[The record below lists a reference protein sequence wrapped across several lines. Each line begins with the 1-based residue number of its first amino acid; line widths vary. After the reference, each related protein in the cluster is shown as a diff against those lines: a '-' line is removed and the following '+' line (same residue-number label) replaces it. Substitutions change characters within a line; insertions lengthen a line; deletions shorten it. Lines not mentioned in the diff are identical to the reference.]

1 MAKKPPATKASTFTY
16 GLGNPARTD
25 VIKPSTYKPPKPKN
39 KSSGSSR
46 SSLDRQIAAGFEG
59 LKDTKAELTKLL
71 DSLNT
76 GGIASSGGIA
86 TGGGKGAYTLDQLG
100 AYMDAN
106 GGKLP
111 PDFNLISSG
120 LTNEQFSN
128 WYNNKTGAT
137 KKTDTN
143 DNLTPASTVATRTLA
158 LDTFKATLGLLFGKD
173 EVNKAYVS
181 KLYSLVSGFYKT
193 GSEVDEAINLALYQ
207 AESENAIPEFTSRF
221 KGIFALRDAKQK
233 GAAIEVPTIA
243 EFFATEAKMG
253 EVLRTAGLA
262 DLATESFLG
271 DIIGKQKSVNEV
283 ASLISDVFNTIDY
296 APTELKETLS
306 TYFPGVDRVSLAK
319 AILTGPEGAQALSQK
334 IKGVSVISA
343 GQQYGMAIDMP
354 TAMDIANRGY
364 DYGQAL
370 TGFGQVKSLSRA
382 SDLARIEDTTFTQ
395 QQAQDA
401 VFKQNSANMT
411 QIAGLKEREQA
422 RFSEK
427 TGAMKGSFSTKYLSQ
442 SSSAGQF

>member
-25 VIKPSTYKPPKPKN
+25 VIKPSTYKPPQPKN

-46 SSLDRQIAAGFEG
+46 SSLDKKIDAKFQGVE
-59 LKDTKAELTKLL
+59 DTYSEITKLI

-76 GGIASSGGIA
+76 GDIASSGGGPVVNPGYGSDA
-86 TGGGKGAYTLDQLG
+86 YYVAEGGSGTSNTGKKYIKGRLVSDSEFNEYLG
-100 AYMDAN
+100 A
-106 GGKLP
+106 G
-111 PDFNLISSG
+111 SG
-120 LTNEQFSN
+120 TGTNNQPAADTSLT
-128 WYNNKTGAT
+128 
-137 KKTDTN
+137 
-143 DNLTPASTVATRTLA
+143 TRTLA

-401 VFKQNSANMT
+401 VFKQNSANMA

>member
-25 VIKPSTYKPPKPKN
+25 VIKPSTYKPPQPKN

-46 SSLDRQIAAGFEG
+46 SSLDKKIDAKFQGVENTFSDI
-59 LKDTKAELTKLL
+59 TKLL

-76 GGIASSGGIA
+76 GGGG
-86 TGGGKGAYTLDQLG
+86 D
-100 AYMDAN
+100 D
-106 GGKLP
+106 
-111 PDFNLISSG
+111 
-120 LTNEQFSN
+120 
-128 WYNNKTGAT
+128 T
-137 KKTDTN
+137 KKTDG
-143 DNLTPASTVATRTLA
+143 LTYEELLALQKQEQAAAAAAAAALAEANKRTLA

>member
-1 MAKKPPATKASTFTY
+1 
-16 GLGNPARTD
+16 
-25 VIKPSTYKPPKPKN
+25 
-39 KSSGSSR
+39 
-46 SSLDRQIAAGFEG
+46 
-59 LKDTKAELTKLL
+59 
-71 DSLNT
+71 
-76 GGIASSGGIA
+76 
-86 TGGGKGAYTLDQLG
+86 
-100 AYMDAN
+100 
-106 GGKLP
+106 
-111 PDFNLISSG
+111 
-120 LTNEQFSN
+120 
-128 WYNNKTGAT
+128 
-137 KKTDTN
+137 
-143 DNLTPASTVATRTLA
+143 
-158 LDTFKATLGLLFGKD
+158 
-173 EVNKAYVS
+173 
-181 KLYSLVSGFYKT
+181 
-193 GSEVDEAINLALYQ
+193 LYQ

-401 VFKQNSANMT
+401 VFKQNSANMA